1 METLEE
7 RYFELF
13 KMFNRIVEK
22 MDFVSVSKAEF
33 FLLVQIHRQVQVQ
46 EVSTVR
52 TLAQDMGVSSPA
64 VSRMIRSLSE
74 KNMAEKRDL
83 SSDRRNTSITLT
95 ERGIETLRE
104 NSGRIQRVRRYYTLC
119 VVQLLLSWFLID
131 HILTFISYRT
141 IRKCI
146 IDTCL
151 FIISFQIQR
160 EWVFRK

>member
-74 KNMAEKRDL
+74 KNMVEKRDL

-104 NSGRIQRVRRYYTLC
+104 NSGRIQRVRDLVMDSLGETFATEFAEKC
-119 VVQLLLSWFLID
+119 LLFLEA
-131 HILTFISYRT
+131 LTQAMEQT
-141 IRKCI
+141 EK
-146 IDTCL
+146 
-151 FIISFQIQR
+151 
-160 EWVFRK
+160 EE

>member
-13 KMFNRIVEK
+13 KMFNRIVGK

-52 TLAQDMGVSSPA
+52 TLAQDMRVSLPA

-74 KNMAEKRDL
+74 KNMVEKRDL
-83 SSDRRNTSITLT
+83 SSDRKRNRDT
-95 ERGIETLRE
+95 ERKFRPDPAGPGPGNGFTGRDVCYGICRE
-104 NSGRIQRVRRYYTLC
+104 M
-119 VVQLLLSWFLID
+119 FA
-131 HILTFISYRT
+131 
-141 IRKCI
+141 
-146 IDTCL
+146 
-151 FIISFQIQR
+151 
-160 EWVFRK
+160 VFRSPDTGYGADGERRMRY

>member
-74 KNMAEKRDL
+74 KNMVEKRDL

-104 NSGRIQRVRRYYTLC
+104 NSGRIQRVRDMVMDSL
-119 VVQLLLSWFLID
+119 
-131 HILTFISYRT
+131 
-141 IRKCI
+141 
-146 IDTCL
+146 
-151 FIISFQIQR
+151 
-160 EWVFRK
+160 

>member
-74 KNMAEKRDL
+74 KNMVEKRDL

-95 ERGIETLRE
+95 E
-104 NSGRIQRVRRYYTLC
+104 NSGRIQRVRDLVMDSLGETFATEFAEKCSL
-119 VVQLLLSWFLID
+119 FLEA
-131 HILTFISYRT
+131 LTQAMEQT
-141 IRKCI
+141 EK
-146 IDTCL
+146 
-151 FIISFQIQR
+151 
-160 EWVFRK
+160 EE

>member
-7 RYFELF
+7 RYFKLF
-13 KMFNRIVEK
+13 KIFNRIVEK

-64 VSRMIRSLSE
+64 VSRMIGSLSE
-74 KNMAEKRDL
+74 KNMVEKRDL

-95 ERGIETLRE
+95 EKGIETLRE
-104 NSGRIQRVRRYYTLC
+104 NSGRIQRVRDLVMDSLGETFATEFAEKCSL
-119 VVQLLLSWFLID
+119 FLEA
-131 HILTFISYRT
+131 LTQAMEQT
-141 IRKCI
+141 AK
-146 IDTCL
+146 
-151 FIISFQIQR
+151 
-160 EWVFRK
+160 EE

>member
-74 KNMAEKRDL
+74 KNMVEKRDL

-104 NSGRIQRVRRYYTLC
+104 NSGRIQRVRDLVMDSLGETFATELAEKC
-119 VVQLLLSWFLID
+119 SLFLEA
-131 HILTFISYRT
+131 LTQAMEQT
-141 IRKCI
+141 EK
-146 IDTCL
+146 
-151 FIISFQIQR
+151 
-160 EWVFRK
+160 EE

>member
-74 KNMAEKRDL
+74 KNMVEKRDL

-104 NSGRIQRVRRYYTLC
+104 NSGRIQRVRDLVMDSLRETFATEFAEKCSL
-119 VVQLLLSWFLID
+119 FLEA
-131 HILTFISYRT
+131 LTQAMEQT
-141 IRKCI
+141 EK
-146 IDTCL
+146 
-151 FIISFQIQR
+151 
-160 EWVFRK
+160 EE

>member
-64 VSRMIRSLSE
+64 IQNDTILVRKKHGRKKRFVQRPE
-74 KNMAEKRDL
+74 KYKCYTDRKRNRD
-83 SSDRRNTSITLT
+83 T
-95 ERGIETLRE
+95 ERKFRPDPAGPGPGNGFTGRDVCYGI
-104 NSGRIQRVRRYYTLC
+104 C
-119 VVQLLLSWFLID
+119 
-131 HILTFISYRT
+131 
-141 IRKCI
+141 RKM
-146 IDTCL
+146 L
-151 FIISFQIQR
+151 A
-160 EWVFRK
+160 VFRSPDTGYGADGERRMRY

>member
-22 MDFVSVSKAEF
+22 MDFVSVSNAEF

-74 KNMAEKRDL
+74 KNMVEKRDL

-104 NSGRIQRVRRYYTLC
+104 NSGRIQRVRDLVMDSLGETFTTEFAEKCSL
-119 VVQLLLSWFLID
+119 FLEA
-131 HILTFISYRT
+131 LTQAMEQT
-141 IRKCI
+141 EK
-146 IDTCL
+146 
-151 FIISFQIQR
+151 
-160 EWVFRK
+160 EE

>member
-74 KNMAEKRDL
+74 KNMVEKRDL

-104 NSGRIQRVRRYYTLC
+104 NSGRIQRVRDLGETFATEFAEKCSL
-119 VVQLLLSWFLID
+119 FLEA
-131 HILTFISYRT
+131 LTQAMEQT
-141 IRKCI
+141 EK
-146 IDTCL
+146 
-151 FIISFQIQR
+151 
-160 EWVFRK
+160 EE

>member
-74 KNMAEKRDL
+74 KNMVEKRDL

-104 NSGRIQRVRRYYTLC
+104 NSGRIQRVRDLVMDSLVETFATEFAEKCSL
-119 VVQLLLSWFLID
+119 FLEA
-131 HILTFISYRT
+131 LTQAMEQT
-141 IRKCI
+141 EK
-146 IDTCL
+146 
-151 FIISFQIQR
+151 
-160 EWVFRK
+160 EE

>member
-74 KNMAEKRDL
+74 KNMVEKRDL

-104 NSGRIQRVRRYYTLC
+104 NSGRIQRDLVMDSLGETFATEFAEKCSL
-119 VVQLLLSWFLID
+119 FLEA
-131 HILTFISYRT
+131 LTQAMEQT
-141 IRKCI
+141 EK
-146 IDTCL
+146 
-151 FIISFQIQR
+151 
-160 EWVFRK
+160 EE

>member
-33 FLLVQIHRQVQVQ
+33 FLLVQIHRQVQ

-74 KNMAEKRDL
+74 KNMVEKRDL

-104 NSGRIQRVRRYYTLC
+104 NSGRIQRVRDLVMDSLGETFATEFAEKCSL
-119 VVQLLLSWFLID
+119 FLEA
-131 HILTFISYRT
+131 LTQAMEQT
-141 IRKCI
+141 EK
-146 IDTCL
+146 
-151 FIISFQIQR
+151 
-160 EWVFRK
+160 EE

>member
-13 KMFNRIVEK
+13 KMCNRIVEK

-74 KNMAEKRDL
+74 KNMVEKRDL

-95 ERGIETLRE
+95 EISGENLVIKGTRAMIVSSGSSFFIENIDKMVEDTEFAEKCSL
-104 NSGRIQRVRRYYTLC
+104 
-119 VVQLLLSWFLID
+119 FLEA
-131 HILTFISYRT
+131 LTQAMEQT
-141 IRKCI
+141 EK
-146 IDTCL
+146 
-151 FIISFQIQR
+151 
-160 EWVFRK
+160 EE

>member
-74 KNMAEKRDL
+74 KNMVEKKRFVQRPEKYKYYTDRKRNRD
-83 SSDRRNTSITLT
+83 T
-95 ERGIETLRE
+95 ERKFRPDPAGPGPGNGFTGRDVCYGICRE
-104 NSGRIQRVRRYYTLC
+104 M
-119 VVQLLLSWFLID
+119 FA
-131 HILTFISYRT
+131 
-141 IRKCI
+141 
-146 IDTCL
+146 
-151 FIISFQIQR
+151 
-160 EWVFRK
+160 VFRSPDTGYGADGERRMRY

>member
-46 EVSTVR
+46 VQEVSTVR

-74 KNMAEKRDL
+74 KNMVEKRDL

-104 NSGRIQRVRRYYTLC
+104 NSGRIQRVRDLVMDSLGETFATEFAEKCSL
-119 VVQLLLSWFLID
+119 FLEA
-131 HILTFISYRT
+131 LTQAMEQT
-141 IRKCI
+141 EK
-146 IDTCL
+146 
-151 FIISFQIQR
+151 
-160 EWVFRK
+160 EE

>member
-13 KMFNRIVEK
+13 KMFNRIVGK

-33 FLLVQIHRQVQVQ
+33 FLLVQIHRQVQ

-74 KNMAEKRDL
+74 KNMVEKRDL

-104 NSGRIQRVRRYYTLC
+104 NSGRIQRVRDLVMDSLGETFATEFAEKSSL
-119 VVQLLLSWFLID
+119 FLEA
-131 HILTFISYRT
+131 LTQAMEQT
-141 IRKCI
+141 EK
-146 IDTCL
+146 
-151 FIISFQIQR
+151 
-160 EWVFRK
+160 EE

>member
-22 MDFVSVSKAEF
+22 MGFVSVSKAEF
-33 FLLVQIHRQVQVQ
+33 FLLVQIHRQVQ

-74 KNMAEKRDL
+74 KNMVEKRDL

-104 NSGRIQRVRRYYTLC
+104 NSGRIQRVRDLVMDSLGETFATEFAEKCSL
-119 VVQLLLSWFLID
+119 FLEA
-131 HILTFISYRT
+131 LTQAMEQT
-141 IRKCI
+141 EK
-146 IDTCL
+146 
-151 FIISFQIQR
+151 
-160 EWVFRK
+160 EE

>member
-46 EVSTVR
+46 VQEVSTVR

-74 KNMAEKRDL
+74 KNMVEKRDL

-104 NSGRIQRVRRYYTLC
+104 NSGRIQRVRDLVMDSLGETFATEFAEKSSL
-119 VVQLLLSWFLID
+119 FLEA
-131 HILTFISYRT
+131 LTQAMEQT
-141 IRKCI
+141 EK
-146 IDTCL
+146 
-151 FIISFQIQR
+151 
-160 EWVFRK
+160 EE

>member
-1 METLEE
+1 MNCSKCLTGLW
-7 RYFELF
+7 
-13 KMFNRIVEK
+13 KKWN
-22 MDFVSVSKAEF
+22 FVSVSKAEF

-74 KNMAEKRDL
+74 KNMVEKRDL

-104 NSGRIQRVRRYYTLC
+104 NSGPDPAGPGPGNGFTGRDVCYGIC
-119 VVQLLLSWFLID
+119 
-131 HILTFISYRT
+131 
-141 IRKCI
+141 
-146 IDTCL
+146 
-151 FIISFQIQR
+151 R
-160 EWVFRK
+160 EMFAVFRSPDTGYGADGERRMRY